1 MKTRLLVLLLIVGS
15 TMFAATR
22 IVVGVGLG
30 VGGHGYYAAPRA
42 AVVAYVPP
50 SPGPGYYWV
59 PGFRYRVGPRFMWR
73 DGYWAHRPY
82 GRGHIVGPRYNGHF
96 DNRYRNDRDD
106 RNWRR

>member
-22 IVVGVGLG
+22 IVVGVGIG
-30 VGGHGYYAAPRA
+30 VGGPGYYAPAP
-42 AVVAYVPP
+42 VVAYAPP
-50 SPGPGYYWV
+50 CPGPGYYWV
-59 PGFRYRVGPRFMWR
+59 PGYRYRIGPRILWR
-73 DGYWAHRPY
+73 GGYWAHRPY
-82 GRGHIVGPRYNGHF
+82 VRGHIVGPRYNGHF